1 MAETM
6 SITKPEDHIWL
17 SHVERN
23 AEHRAQIFIDAGNHE
38 KAAQDL
44 KEIPYKK
51 ALTYL
56 YEIGRKYLHH
66 HDVRAVTVARTNEL
80 LEKKQFAKKEKSEH
94 EQKYPYS
101 KHIAVIH
108 KKTIAEIFER

>member
-1 MAETM
+1 MAENTNLV
-6 SITKPEDHIWL
+6 KPEDHIWL
-17 SHVERN
+17 SHAERN
-23 AEHRAQIFIDAGNHE
+23 AEHRAQIFIDSGNYE
-38 KAAQDL
+38 KAAQAL

-66 HDVRAVTVARTNEL
+66 HDVRAITVAKTNEL
-80 LEKKQFAKKEKSEH
+80 IEKKQFAKKEKSEQ
-94 EQKYPYS
+94 EQKYPHS
-101 KHIAVIH
+101 KHIAIIK